1 MRAARSAAGVSRLVT
16 YTLASSLA
24 LIRTLKAVPLPLPLP
39 YPYPKQECLAAFRES
54 VRQDRGRAGAKDAPL
69 PLRGSTADEPALR
82 NGGPH

>member
-1 MRAARSAAGVSRLVT
+1 MCAL
-16 YTLASSLA
+16 LA
-24 LIRTLKAVPLPLPLP
+24 LQQECLAWSPTPSLHPSPSPAPLP